1 MQHQFSDRSFM
12 RKPFLNS
19 LLAIIAACLVML
31 PSCTQP
37 SPRSSTTQLTFSW
50 SQDVGSLNPHRYG
63 PSQMFA
69 QDLVYEPLVT
79 YDRGGRIQ
87 PALAES
93 WKMSPDGKVVTFQLR
108 QGVQFS
114 DGTPFNAVAA
124 KANFEQILQNRKEH
138 DWLELVQAIDRV
150 EALGDRTLQLFLK
163 TPYYPVL
170 QELTLIRP
178 VRFLSP
184 KAFPESGTTAQ
195 GIKAPIGTGP
205 WILADYRKDTYAV
218 FKRNETYWGQKPAL
232 EQVTVKIVPDSETRV
247 LAFERNEVDL
257 IYGSDEIS
265 LDSFRQLRD
274 SGQYLAEVSP
284 PLSTR
289 ALAINSNRGATKDL
303 KVRQAIQHSVN
314 KDAIISAIFYNTEQ
328 KAETYFSKEVP
339 YADVGLQPY
348 LYDVDR
354 AKVLLDQAGWKQAA
368 GQTIRQ
374 KDGQP
379 LVLDLSFSGDNKVD
393 RAIAEAIQSDLK
405 TVGIEVKLLGEEKQS
420 WRERQSTGE
429 FHLIF
434 NETWGPPY
442 EPQAMVSSMRV
453 PSHADYAAQT
463 GLPMKAD
470 LDRKIGEVL
479 RTTQS
484 AQRQQ
489 LYRDILTTLH
499 QQAVY
504 LPISYS
510 TNIAVLHKNL
520 SGFEFMP
527 QAYQVP
533 INKLS
538 KS

>member
-1 MQHQFSDRSFM
+1 MRHRDDM
-12 RKPFLNS
+12 RKAFLNV
-19 LLAIIAACLVML
+19 LLAVIVTMMATL

-37 SPRSSTTQLTFSW
+37 KSQTDQTSTLTFSW

-69 QDLVYEPLVT
+69 QDLIYEPLVT
-79 YDRGGRIQ
+79 YDRGGKIQ

-93 WKMSPDGKVVTFQLR
+93 WKASPDGKAVTFQLR

-114 DGTPFNAVAA
+114 DGTPFNAAAA
-124 KANFEQILQNRKEH
+124 KANFDQILQNRKEH
-138 DWLELVQAIDRV
+138 DWLGLVQAIDRV
-150 EALGDRTLQLFLK
+150 EAVSDRTLKIVLK

-184 KAFPESGTTAQ
+184 QAFPESGTTAQ
-195 GIKAPIGTGP
+195 GIKAPIGTGA
-205 WILADYRKDTYAV
+205 WTLADYRKDTYAV
-218 FKRNETYWGQKPAL
+218 FKRNEAYWGRKPAL
-232 EQVTVKIVPDSETRV
+232 KQVTVKVVPDSETRV
-247 LAFERNEVDL
+247 LAFERNEIDL

-274 SGQYLAEVSP
+274 SGQYRAEVSP

-289 ALAINSNRGATKDL
+289 ALAINSNRGATTDL
-303 KVRQAIQHSVN
+303 KVRQAIQHSIK
-314 KDAIISAIFYNTEQ
+314 KDAIVSAILYNTEQ
-328 KAETYFSKEVP
+328 KADTYFSKEVP
-339 YADVGLQPY
+339 YANVGLQPY
-348 LYDVDR
+348 TYNVDR
-354 AKVLLDQAGWKQAA
+354 AKALLDQAGWKLAA
-368 GQTIRQ
+368 GQIIRQ
-374 KDGQP
+374 KEGQP

-453 PSHADYAAQT
+453 PSHADYAAQK

-479 RTTQS
+479 QTTQK

-510 TNIAVLHKNL
+510 TNVAVLHKNL

-527 QAYQVP
+527 QTYQVP

>member
-1 MQHQFSDRSFM
+1 M
-12 RKPFLNS
+12 RKV
-19 LLAIIAACLVML
+19 LLRVLLVAAVAFMVIL

-37 SPRSSTTQLTFSW
+37 SSHSSTAQTSMLTFSW
-50 SQDVGSLNPHRYG
+50 SQDIGSLNPHRYG

-69 QDLVYEPLVT
+69 QDLIYEPLVT
-79 YDRGGRIQ
+79 YDRGGKVQ

-93 WKMSPDGKVVTFQLR
+93 WNQSPEGQSITFQLR

-114 DGTPFNAVAA
+114 DGTPFNAAA
-124 KANFEQILQNRKEH
+124 VKANFDQILQNRKEH
-138 DWLELVQAIDRV
+138 DWLGLVQAIDRV
-150 EALGDRTLQLFLK
+150 EVVDDLTVRINLK

-195 GIKAPIGTGP
+195 GIRAPIGTGP
-205 WILADYRKDTYAV
+205 WVLADYRKDNYAV
-218 FKRNETYWGQKPAL
+218 FKRNDRYWGQKPAL
-232 EQVTVKIVPDSETRV
+232 EQVTVKIIPDAETRV

-257 IYGSDEIS
+257 LYGNNEIS
-265 LDSFRQLRD
+265 LDSFRRLRD

-284 PLSTR
+284 PLNTR

-339 YADVGLQPY
+339 YADIGLPPY
-348 LYDVDR
+348 PYDLDR
-354 AKVLLDQAGWKQAA
+354 ARALLDEAGWRQPA
-368 GQTIRQ
+368 GQAIRQ
-374 KDGQP
+374 KDGQR
-379 LVLDLSFSGDNKVD
+379 LTLDVSFNGDKKVD
-393 RAIAEAIQSDLK
+393 RAIAETIQADLK
-405 TVGIEVKLLGEEKQS
+405 TVGIEVKLLGEERQS
-420 WRERQSTGE
+420 WKERQATGE

-434 NETWGPPY
+434 NDTWGPPY
-442 EPQAMVSSMRV
+442 EPQAVVSSMRV
-453 PSHADYAAQT
+453 PSHADYAAQQ

-470 LDRKIGEVL
+470 LDRQISQVL
-479 RTTQS
+479 ITTREE
-484 AQRQQ
+484 QRQQ

-499 QQAVY
+499 EQAVY

-510 TNIAVLHKNL
+510 TNLAVLHRNL